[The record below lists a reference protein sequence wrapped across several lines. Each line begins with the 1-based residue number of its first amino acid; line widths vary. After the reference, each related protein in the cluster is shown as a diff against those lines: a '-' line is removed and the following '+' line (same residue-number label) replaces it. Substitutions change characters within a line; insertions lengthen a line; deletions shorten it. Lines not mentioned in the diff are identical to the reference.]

1 MKQVNVFLYCENEL
15 NPQIV
20 LYLVMVGKSEREQKA
35 HAWLVRHCAGDNRF
49 FYHRNSAKIAEFLSK
64 VRQSWTDAQTLHL
77 HGVIAWRSRRISPCD
92 LKSRIIH
99 YPLEFLN
106 SEKAIDNPKII
117 QCA

>member
-77 HGVIAWRSRRISPCD
+77 HGVFKLR
-92 LKSRIIH
+92 KSNRQSENH
-99 YPLEFLN
+99 SMRLN
-106 SEKAIDNPKII
+106 LFNPSNVINLNLTEL
-117 QCA
+117 